1 MLAGKAVRK
10 VAIIGGNRIPFAR
23 SNSAYIDTSNQEML
37 TAALDGLVDR
47 FKLHGEK
54 IDEVAAGAVMK
65 HARDFN
71 LVRESVLGSKLA
83 PETPAYD
90 LCSKPA
96 EPVWKRP
103 FWWPTRSLW
112 VRSTALSPA
121 VWTPPRMR
129 RWV

>member
-37 TAALDGLVDR
+37 TAAIDGLVDR

-90 LCSKPA
+90 LQQACGTGLEAAILVANKIA
-96 EPVWKRP
+96 LGL
-103 FWWPTRSLW
+103 SLIHI
-112 VRSTALSPA
+112 
-121 VWTPPRMR
+121 
-129 RWV
+129 